1 MCFLVYL
8 LKFKKHMM
16 FLHKTKYFSFIIVS
30 LLFSFSSSFGQ
41 ERNLQNITKLTNGG
55 DNAEAYFSPNS
66 KNLTLQVSNT
76 AFGIPCD
83 QIFMLDLQEKEISSK
98 NLKLIS
104 TGKGRT
110 TCSYF
115 MPDGKHII
123 YASTHEGN
131 VACPAPPKP
140 RDGKYLWAIYPD
152 FDIYIADL
160 QGNITEKLTN
170 SPGYDA
176 EAVVSPD
183 GKKIAFTSIRSG
195 DLELYTMDIDGSNV
209 KQITSGL
216 GYDGGSFFSHDS
228 KKLVFR
234 SSRPKTDEE
243 IKEYKELLADNVVAP
258 TNMEIYTCDVDGSNL
273 KQVTNL
279 GKANW
284 APYFHP
290 SDKKIIFSSNHHST
304 RGYDFQLYMIDLNG
318 ENLRQITFE
327 SEFNA
332 FPMFSPDGKKLVF
345 SSNRQQEKARETNVF
360 IADWVETDDAEYANE
375 KNLKKHITYLSSDA
389 LKGRLTGSK
398 EEKVA
403 ADYLSKQLKSYGLQP
418 YNKNSYLQEFTYKV
432 KTDPNDS
439 LKVKENSGR
448 NVIAFLDNKASKTII
463 IGAHYDHLG
472 LNEHN
477 HSTKPNS
484 KGEIHN
490 GADDN
495 ASGVAGVLELARILS
510 QNKTVEKANYI
521 FALFSGE
528 EDGLIG
534 SKKMAENIKTLYP
547 NASAMINM
555 DMIGRLETTKKEL
568 TVGGVGTSPEFSKIV
583 EKNKPAGFNIT
594 LDESGVGPSDHTS
607 FYLKDIPVLFFFTGT
622 HSDYHKPSDDEDK
635 INYYGVNAIVNYV
648 ARIVNEISNQEQLPF
663 TKTKANAAKTRP
675 KYKVT
680 LGIMPD
686 YTDHGDGLHVD
697 GVTEGRPAD
706 VAGIKEGDIITKIG
720 TCEIKEVYAYMEC
733 LGKLNVGDVLPVT
746 FIRNG
751 ETKTVSVKF

>member
-1 MCFLVYL
+1 M
-8 LKFKKHMM
+8 KP
-16 FLHKTKYFSFIIVS
+16 SIQ
-30 LLFSFSSSFGQ
+30 LLFSILFISSAFAQ
-41 ERNLQNITKLTNGG
+41 ESNLKNIKMLTNGG
-55 DNAEAYFSPNS
+55 DNAEAYFSPDG
-66 KNLTLQVSNT
+66 KNLTLQISNT

-83 QIFMLDLQEKEISSK
+83 QIYNLDINQKEIDLSK
-98 NLKLIS
+98 LQRIS

-110 TCSYF
+110 TCSFY
-115 MPDGKHII
+115 MPDGKHIL

-131 VACPAPPKP
+131 VSCPAPLKP
-140 RDGKYLWAIYPD
+140 REGKYLWAVYPD
-152 FDIYIADL
+152 FDIYVADL
-160 QGNITEKLTN
+160 QGNITKKLTN

-234 SSRPKTDEE
+234 SSRPKTEAE
-243 IKEYKELLADNVVAP
+243 IKEYKDFLSENIVSP
-258 TNMEIYTCDVDGSNL
+258 TSMEIYTCNVDGTNV
-273 KQVTNL
+273 KQVTHL

-284 APYFHP
+284 APYFTP
-290 SDKKIIFSSNHHST
+290 NDKRIIFSSNHHST
-304 RGYDFQLYMIDLNG
+304 KGYDFQLFTIDLNS
-318 ENLRQITFE
+318 ENLKQITYA

-345 SSNRQQEKARETNVF
+345 SSNRQQAKPRETNVF
-360 IADWVETDDAEYANE
+360 IADWVDTDENE
-375 KNLKKHITYLSSDA
+375 EAVKSNLKKHISFLASDD

-398 EEKVA
+398 EEKIA
-403 ADYLSKQLKSYGLQP
+403 ANYLINQFKNIGIKPFFKNDYLQS
-418 YNKNSYLQEFTYKV
+418 FTYKERINP
-432 KTDPNDS
+432 KDS
-439 LKVKENSGR
+439 LQLTAVNGH
-448 NVIAFLDNKASKTII
+448 NVIGFLDNKANKTIV

-472 LNEHN
+472 LNEHH
-477 HSTKPNS
+477 HSTK
-484 KGEIHN
+484 EIHN

-495 ASGVAGVLELARILS
+495 ASGVAGVLELARMLS
-510 QNKTVEKANYI
+510 KNKTIEKANYV

-528 EDGLIG
+528 EDGLQG
-534 SKKMAENIKTLYP
+534 SKKAVENIKNVYP
-547 NASAMINM
+547 NVTAMINM
-555 DMIGRLETTKKEL
+555 DMIGRLDDKKEM
-568 TVGGVGTSPEFSKIV
+568 TIGGIGTSPEFKNIV
-583 EKNKPAGFNIT
+583 EKNKPGGFNIT

-635 INYYGVNAIVNYV
+635 INYYGVTNIVNYV
-648 ARIVNEISNQEQLPF
+648 FRVITDLTNQEKIEF
-663 TKTKANAAKTRP
+663 VKTKSNAGKIRP

-686 YTDHGDGLHVD
+686 YSDHNDGLHVD

-706 VAGIKEGDIITKIG
+706 NAGLKEGDVITKIG
-720 TCEIKEVYAYMEC
+720 SYDIKEIYSYMEC
-733 LGKLNVGDVLPVT
+733 LSKMNSGDEVPLV

-751 ETKTVSVKF
+751 ETKTVLVKF

>member
-1 MCFLVYL
+1 M
-8 LKFKKHMM
+8 
-16 FLHKTKYFSFIIVS
+16 
-30 LLFSFSSSFGQ
+30 
-41 ERNLQNITKLTNGG
+41 
-55 DNAEAYFSPNS
+55 
-66 KNLTLQVSNT
+66 
-76 AFGIPCD
+76 
-83 QIFMLDLQEKEISSK
+83 
-98 NLKLIS
+98 
-104 TGKGRT
+104 
-110 TCSYF
+110 
-115 MPDGKHII
+115 
-123 YASTHEGN
+123 
-131 VACPAPPKP
+131 
-140 RDGKYLWAIYPD
+140 
-152 FDIYIADL
+152 
-160 QGNITEKLTN
+160 
-170 SPGYDA
+170 
-176 EAVVSPD
+176 
-183 GKKIAFTSIRSG
+183 
-195 DLELYTMDIDGSNV
+195 
-209 KQITSGL
+209 
-216 GYDGGSFFSHDS
+216 
-228 KKLVFR
+228 
-234 SSRPKTDEE
+234 
-243 IKEYKELLADNVVAP
+243 
-258 TNMEIYTCDVDGSNL
+258 
-273 KQVTNL
+273 
-279 GKANW
+279 
-284 APYFHP
+284 
-290 SDKKIIFSSNHHST
+290 
-304 RGYDFQLYMIDLNG
+304 
-318 ENLRQITFE
+318 
-327 SEFNA
+327 
-332 FPMFSPDGKKLVF
+332 
-345 SSNRQQEKARETNVF
+345 
-360 IADWVETDDAEYANE
+360 
-375 KNLKKHITYLSSDA
+375 
-389 LKGRLTGSK
+389 
-398 EEKVA
+398 
-403 ADYLSKQLKSYGLQP
+403 
-418 YNKNSYLQEFTYKV
+418 
-432 KTDPNDS
+432 
-439 LKVKENSGR
+439 KVKENTGR

-472 LNEHN
+472 MNEHN

-555 DMIGRLETTKKEL
+555 DMIGRLETAKKEL

-648 ARIVNEISNQEQLPF
+648 ARIANEISNQEQLPF

-720 TCEIKEVYAYMEC
+720 TCDIKEVYAYMEC

-746 FIRNG
+746 FKRNG